1 MDPNGDYISGRFRYL
16 SRGGGADG
24 DEAKG
29 TGRDGRGWMRVEWRG
44 ARIDA
49 GRSNNIA
56 ALDARR
62 VYRACRGYN

>member
-29 TGRDGRGWMRVEWRG
+29 TGRQGV
-44 ARIDA
+44 DA
-49 GRSNNIA
+49 GGVEGGQDRCRERREVKQYRRSGCA
-56 ALDARR
+56 PGL
-62 VYRACRGYN
+62 